1 MAKEIQLWLNRNEI
15 SDKVTIV
22 DDEDYDK
29 VMSAIGERAKWYYW
43 TQQSKPSKL
52 SVREAQFREYAT
64 SGCKRK
70 SIHRVVMD
78 APKGMDVDHIN
89 GNGLDNR
96 KENLRICTRSQN
108 CMNQRLKS
116 HSRSGYK
123 GVQYDPIQRYKY
135 TSKKTGITTVKEY
148 KLSKPYRAYVGNGK
162 GGHITLG
169 YYATAEEAAR
179 VRDKKALELHG
190 EFVYLNF
197 PSEKNTEKNSRPLMT
212 EITQYDFTQ

>member
-1 MAKEIQLWLNRNEI
+1 MPIEVPLWLNKDEL
-15 SDKVTIV
+15 SDKVAII

-29 VMSAIGERAKWYYW
+29 VVEAVRRYRKDGSLRKGSGKWYYW
-43 TQQSKPSKL
+43 TQQNKPSKL

-64 SGCKRK
+64 SGCRRK
-70 SIHRVVMD
+70 SIHRIVMG

-89 GNGLDNR
+89 SNGLDNR
-96 KENLRICTRSQN
+96 KENLRLCTRSQN

-123 GVQYDPIQRYKY
+123 GVQYEPIHRQKY

-148 KLSKPYRAYVGNGK
+148 KVKKPYSVYLGDGK
-162 GGHITLG
+162 GGHIYLG
-169 YYATAEEAAR
+169 RYTTGEEAAR
-179 VRDKKALELHG
+179 VRDKKALEMHG

-197 PSEKNTEKNSRPLMT
+197 PELLEEYMNA
-212 EITQYDFTQ
+212 Y

>member
-1 MAKEIQLWLNRNEI
+1 MCKVSWCDNEDRFYQNGKPRTYCSLHHDRPGNANSRPWLFYKTERIAMGKLECEHCGDNYLEKYPDI
-15 SDKVTIV
+15 DIKV
-22 DDEDYDK
+22 
-29 VMSAIGERAKWYYW
+29 
-43 TQQSKPSKL
+43 L
-52 SVREAQFREYAT
+52 SSV
-64 SGCKRK
+64 
-70 SIHRVVMD
+70 
-78 APKGMDVDHIN
+78 MDVDHIN

-148 KLSKPYRAYVGNGK
+148 KLSKPYRAYVGDGK

-169 YYATAEEAAR
+169 RYATGEEAAR

-197 PSEKNTEKNSRPLMT
+197 PDEK
-212 EITQYDFTQ
+212 